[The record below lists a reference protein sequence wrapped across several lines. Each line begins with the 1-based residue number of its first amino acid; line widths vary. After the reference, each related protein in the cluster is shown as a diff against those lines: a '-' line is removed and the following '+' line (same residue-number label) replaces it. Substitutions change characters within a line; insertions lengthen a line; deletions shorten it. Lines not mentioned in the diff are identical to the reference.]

1 VQISKVNGEDVLGAS
16 YEVIVA
22 KLKTAPRPL
31 MIHFLGLFPDRP
43 AHEGAGELRGA
54 GGGGGAGAMSS
65 VPMAEA
71 PAAARASSDAPAAA
85 EPGAATGEADSR
97 AIGGL
102 IGGGISYVGTGA
114 TPRPGAAPRTGLAHH
129 AAAAEAPAEERSPFD
144 DGTAALGVL

>member
-43 AHEGAGELRGA
+43 AHEGDLRGA
-54 GGGGGAGAMSS
+54 GGGAGAMSS
-65 VPMAEA
+65 VPMVEA
-71 PAAARASSDAPAAA
+71 PAATRAYADAPAAA
-85 EPGAATGEADSR
+85 EPVAGAGEGDSR

-129 AAAAEAPAEERSPFD
+129 AAAAEALAEERSAFD